1 MEKEL
6 DGMSGDAMNFTLPED
21 LRMLKEALRKFVD
34 RELIPIELHACEGNK
49 LLPEVR
55 ADLED
60 KAKELGLWNYDV
72 PREYGGLGFGQ
83 LARAVVWAEL
93 SRSVA
98 LPTRNANIFGP
109 IISPILYRLDEEQKQ
124 RFLAPTLRGEMKW
137 CFAQTEPDAGSDPS
151 SMRTTAVRQGDTYV
165 INGTKRFITDA
176 GDADYAQVIAATDRA
191 KGSRGGI
198 SAFIVDMKTPG
209 VKLLRRQE
217 LMIDDRPWE
226 LAFDN
231 VVVPAQ
237 NMIGK
242 EGEGF
247 KFAQNVI
254 AGQRLR
260 HGARAVGVIER
271 CLELGARYAK
281 QRVTFGRP
289 LADRQAVQWMLA
301 DSYLELHQLRLML
314 YQAAWKHDRG
324 EDIRVEAYMVKNFG
338 DTKSFEVADRCMQI
352 HGGIGMATEL
362 PIEKFW
368 RNQRSMRITE
378 GPTEVL
384 KTAIARHVLNE
395 FG

>member
-1 MEKEL
+1 MENEL
-6 DGMSGDAMNFTLPED
+6 DEIAGGAMNFALPED
-21 LRMLKEALRKFVD
+21 LRMLKDALRKFVD
-34 RELIPIELHACEGNK
+34 RELIPIELRACKGNK
-49 LLPEVR
+49 LLPQVR
-55 ADLED
+55 AHLEA

-72 PREYGGLGFGQ
+72 PQEHGGLGLGQ

-98 LPTRNANIFGP
+98 LPTRNVNIFGP
-109 IISPILYRLDEEQKQ
+109 IISSTLYLLDEKQKQ
-124 RFLAPTLRGEMKW
+124 RFLIPTLKGEMKW

-151 SMRTTAVRQGDTYV
+151 SMRTTAVRNGDTYV
-165 INGTKRFITDA
+165 INGAKRFITDA
-176 GDADYAQVIAATDRA
+176 GDSDYAQVIAATDRS
-191 KGSRGGI
+191 KGSHGGI
-198 SAFIVDMKTPG
+198 STFIVDMKAPG
-209 VKLLRRQE
+209 VKLLRQQE

-226 LAFDN
+226 IAFDN
-231 VVVPAQ
+231 VVVPSE
-237 NMIGK
+237 NIIGK

-247 KFAQNVI
+247 KHAQNVI
-254 AGQRLR
+254 AVQRLR
-260 HGARAVGVIER
+260 HGARAIGVIER

-301 DSYLELHQLRLML
+301 DSYLELHQLRLMV
-314 YQAAWKHDRG
+314 YQAAWKYDRG

-338 DTKSFEVADRCMQI
+338 DTQSFEVADRCMQI

-378 GPTEVL
+378 GATEVL